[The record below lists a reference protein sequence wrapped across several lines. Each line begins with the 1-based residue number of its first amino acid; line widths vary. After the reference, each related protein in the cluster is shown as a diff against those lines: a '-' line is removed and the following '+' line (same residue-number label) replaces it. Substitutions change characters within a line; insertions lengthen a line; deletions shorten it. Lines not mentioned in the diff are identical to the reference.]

1 MLSAEPERTWSPR
14 TRAVLLDFDGLIMD
28 TESCLLRSWAE
39 EYERVGLPFS
49 LADWRRDF
57 GSDPGH
63 HRRLVAIS
71 EQLSAAFD
79 VEACR
84 ERRWQRHQELA
95 AAEAAAPGVR
105 EFLEWAVVRGLASAV
120 VSSSPRSWVVPHLDR
135 LGLLAGFDVV
145 CTGDEVRNRKPAPDL
160 FLLALDRLGLW
171 AEEAVA
177 FEDSSVGLAAAT
189 AAGVP
194 CVVVPNPVTRMQDFT
209 RARYVAESFAD
220 PAVRAVVGC
229 SPAARTVRWVPD
241 GAPNET
247 RDFIGCEAELVV
259 QALPGTVRQES
270 G

>member
-1 MLSAEPERTWSPR
+1 MLSAEPGRTRRPR

-63 HRRLVAIS
+63 QQRLTAMS
-71 EQLSAAFD
+71 ERLGAGFD
-79 VEACR
+79 VEMCR

-95 AAEAAAPGVR
+95 TAEAAAPGVP
-105 EFLEWAVVRGLASAV
+105 EFLEWAAVRGLASAV

-135 LGLLAGFDVV
+135 LGLLAGFDAV

-160 FLLALDRLGLW
+160 FLLALDRLGVQ
-171 AEEAVA
+171 AEAAVA
-177 FEDSSVGLAAAT
+177 IEDSSIGLAAAT

-194 CVVVPNPVTRMQDFT
+194 CVVVPNPVTRAQDFT
-209 RARYVAESFAD
+209 AALYVAESFAD
-220 PAVRAVVGC
+220 PALRTFAGG
-229 SPAARTVRWVPD
+229 SPAGRTIVR
-241 GAPNET
+241 
-247 RDFIGCEAELVV
+247 
-259 QALPGTVRQES
+259 
-270 G
+270 